1 MEYYDNDL
9 KLIENPDLSDKTIEV
24 RTVDEQTYFVLHD
37 LTDEQKDAR
46 SAAIAKMVYAPTADE
61 NESAIAELGEY
72 VTQLEGR
79 IAELEGKD
87 NG

>member
-1 MEYYDNDL
+1 MEYYDNEL
-9 KLIENPDLSDKTIEV
+9 NVIENPDLSDKTIEE
-24 RTVDEQTYFVLHD
+24 RTVDGKMYLVLHD

-46 SAAIAKMVYAPTADE
+46 SAAIAKIKYTPTVDE

-79 IAELEGKD
+79 IAELEVKD